1 VPRGRER
8 AWAPGADYLLRR
20 FVWFA
25 ICSIRS
31 EQYDMATVKNR
42 RILLARRPTGEP
54 SEADFTFSEAEV
66 EDPQPGQM
74 LLRTLGCLS
83 TLTCEGG

>member
-1 VPRGRER
+1 
-8 AWAPGADYLLRR
+8 
-20 FVWFA
+20 
-25 ICSIRS
+25 
-31 EQYDMATVKNR
+31 MATVKNR

-74 LLRTLGCLS
+74 LLRTLWLS
-83 TLTCEGG
+83 LDPYMRGSTGESVPERNRRLFRECRG